1 MLFKVVGNPSLIS
14 FLFLPWIRA
23 VRGSESARN
32 PPASRT
38 LPRKNTMADSTS
50 AASFLDW
57 LDSALF
63 SVYTFTKSQRTAIKA
78 GLGAALLFHG
88 NELLGTVMLLQG
100 IHVVGTDLLDKSL
113 NDLYETYVRTRK
125 AIKENLPTAAEVAD
139 LEKKLR
145 AAAEDLKGGRITA
158 SNYDVVAKDMKELQ
172 VALQRSQSFIHAML
186 AAVNPQ
192 HLTDVAQNLHVYL
205 LSVTA
210 IAHSTTAATI
220 TVGLNI
226 GHVLSER
233 TFYLYVEARQLLGGK
248 SAAAAIADADRDD
261 GDVVNPDKWTKTVI
275 QMVGN
280 SMGLFFSYTMQKI
293 SLMFGACTMGS
304 DYLLSSFEEIV
315 DPALERMRL
324 PTLRGNH
331 AARVVIQSSL
341 ITFGFYTQLRGGSA
355 FGVRFL
361 LSPLFL
367 SEAVIKTYIL
377 ANVMQK
383 RE

>member
-1 MLFKVVGNPSLIS
+1 
-14 FLFLPWIRA
+14 
-23 VRGSESARN
+23 
-32 PPASRT
+32 
-38 LPRKNTMADSTS
+38 MADNANS
-50 AASFLDW
+50 ASFLDW

-63 SVYTFTKSQRTAIKA
+63 SAYTFTKSQRTAIKA

-100 IHVVGTDLLDKSL
+100 IHVVGTELLDKSL
-113 NDLYETYVRTRK
+113 NELYETYVRTRR
-125 AIKENLPTAAEVAD
+125 AIKENLPTAAELAD
-139 LEKKLR
+139 LEAKLV
-145 AAAEDLKGGRITA
+145 AAADDLKGGRITA
-158 SNYDVVAKDMKELQ
+158 SNFDLVAKDMTELQ
-172 VALQRSQSFIHAML
+172 VALKRSQSFVHAML

-192 HLTDVAQNLHVYL
+192 HLGDVAQNLHVYL

-233 TFYLYVEARQLLGGK
+233 TFYLFVEARQLLGGK
-248 SAAAAIADADRDD
+248 SAAAAIADADRDG

-275 QMVGN
+275 QVVGN
-280 SMGLFFSYTMQKI
+280 SLGLSLSYFMQKI

-304 DYLLSSFEEIV
+304 EYLLSGFEDLV

-331 AARVVIQSSL
+331 AARVAIQGSL
-341 ITFGFYTQLRGGSA
+341 VAVGFCSQLRGGS

-367 SEAVIKTYIL
+367 GEAVIKTYIF